1 MADEINIQPPFK
13 RKDMIQQ
20 IVFSKRDN
28 TQVCDD
34 LVFFQNCLPVVPIN
48 EIERNNK
55 LSGFNIDYSEMQE
68 PLKDLAKLAA
78 KAAGTSV
85 SLINLIDS
93 FTQWTVCN
101 YGLPIEQI
109 GREESVCQY
118 TILTN
123 ESLEV
128 KSLLAD
134 ERFTQC
140 HYITEETGLDYYY
153 GVPLQTDDGF
163 NIGTLCVLDKT
174 GKNITPEKSE
184 LLKIIAHEIVNKLRI
199 NLEVQKLKNKVTE
212 AKESQRRVAHDIRG
226 PLGGIIN
233 LAQVISI
240 QGDSNK
246 MKEVLEFIDLIQT
259 SGRSLLELTDEI
271 LSIERQ
277 ITPRSSETAA
287 VHELTLD
294 IFKDK
299 LEKLFTPQ
307 AYHKNI
313 DFTVNCKDH
322 NGTIPFPKNKLLQ
335 IAGNLISNALKFT
348 PEHGKVTVDLYLTI
362 TKDGKQLHILVNDS
376 GVGLDEQS
384 IQYIKDGTVTSSQGT
399 HGEAG
404 YGFGLSLVRHLLD
417 GLNGSMNIAS
427 KPGVGTLFE
436 ISIPRMGIK
445 Q

>member
-1 MADEINIQPPFK
+1 
-13 RKDMIQQ
+13 MIQQ
-20 IVFSKRDN
+20 IVITKKDN
-28 TQVCDD
+28 TQACDD
-34 LVFFQNCLPVVPIN
+34 FVFCQNCLPVVPIN

-55 LSGFNIDYSEMQE
+55 LSDFNIDYSEMQE

-78 KAAGTSV
+78 KAAGSSV

-93 FTQWTVCN
+93 FTQWTICN
-101 YGLPIEQI
+101 YGLPIEQT

-128 KSLLAD
+128 KSLAQD
-134 ERFTQC
+134 DRFSQSY
-140 HYITEETGLDYYY
+140 YIKEDTGLDYYY
-153 GVPLQTDDGF
+153 GIPLQTDDGF

-174 GKNITPEKSE
+174 AKTITPEKAE
-184 LLKIIAHEIVNKLRI
+184 LLKIIAHEIVNRLTI
-199 NLEVQKLKNKVTE
+199 SLEVQKLKNRVAE

-233 LAQVISI
+233 LAQVISM

-277 ITPRSSETAA
+277 IMPKSSESVT
-287 VHELTLD
+287 VNEFTLD

-299 LEKLFTPQ
+299 LEKLFMPQ

-313 DFTVNCKDH
+313 DFTVNCKDN

-348 PEHGKVTVDLYLTI
+348 PENGKVVVDLYLTI
-362 TKDGKQLHILVNDS
+362 TRDGKHLHILVNDS

-384 IQYIKDGTVTSSQGT
+384 IQYIKEGTATSSNGT
-399 HGEAG
+399 HGESG
-404 YGFGLSLVRHLLD
+404 YGFGLSLVKHLLD

-436 ISIPRMGIK
+436 ISIPRM
-445 Q
+445 

>member
-1 MADEINIQPPFK
+1 
-13 RKDMIQQ
+13 MIQQ
-20 IVFSKRDN
+20 IVITKKDN

-34 LVFFQNCLPVVPIN
+34 FVFCQNCLPVVPIN

-55 LSGFNIDYSEMQE
+55 LSDFNIDYSEMQE

-78 KAAGTSV
+78 KVAGTSV
-85 SLINLIDS
+85 SLISLIDS

-118 TILTN
+118 TILNN
-123 ESLEV
+123 ENLEV
-128 KSLLAD
+128 KSLAED
-134 ERFTQC
+134 DRFTQC
-140 HYITEETGLDYYY
+140 YYITEATGLDYYY

-174 GKNITPEKSE
+174 GKSITPEKSE
-184 LLKIIAHEIVNKLRI
+184 LLKIIAHEIVNRLII
-199 NLEVQKLKNKVTE
+199 NLEVQKLKNRVTE

-277 ITPRSSETAA
+277 ITSRSAETAG
-287 VHELTLD
+287 VHEFTLD

-313 DFTVNCKDH
+313 DFTVNCKDN
-322 NGTIPFPKNKLLQ
+322 NGAIPFPKNKLLQ

-348 PEHGKVTVDLYLTI
+348 PENGKVTVDLYLTI

-384 IQYIKDGTVTSSQGT
+384 IQYIKEGTATSSNGT

-436 ISIPRMGIK
+436 ISIPRM
-445 Q
+445 